1 MARVMTKQRLECE
14 NLAYRFT
21 GGVSQENCCSG
32 FRPAFRDNETGIV
45 YQSLRAGGNP
55 APFHCLDG
63 LPDSVV
69 VERDACG
76 VRVVKASIEAGFTRN
91 GLFYTRAEAAD
102 CVSQGE

>member
-1 MARVMTKQRLECE
+1 MAGVMIKQRLERE

-21 GGVSQENCCSG
+21 GGVSQENRCSG
-32 FRPAFRDNETGIV
+32 FRPAFRDNETGVV
-45 YQSLRAGGNP
+45 YQSLRASGTP

-76 VRVVKASIEAGFTRN
+76 VRAVKSTLEAGFTRD
-91 GLFYTRAEAAD
+91 GMFYTRSEAAD
-102 CVSQGE
+102 CVSRDG